1 MRKYVIVFYLL
12 GFVAFSSAIA
22 QTWLSGPLEDAL
34 AKAKSQGKMVLVDFF
49 SPG

>member
-1 MRKYVIVFYLL
+1 MKKAYIFALFLL
-12 GFVAFSSAIA
+12 LAAALLSA

>member
-1 MRKYVIVFYLL
+1 MRKAFAFVSFFLL
-12 GFVAFSSAIA
+12 PAFLSA

>member
-1 MRKYVIVFYLL
+1 MKKAYIFALFLL
-12 GFVAFSSAIA
+12 LATALLSAQA
-22 QTWLSGPLEDAL
+22 WLSGPLEDAL